1 MSILQQN
8 RKAMKRPSNSKIA
21 QIYQKKA
28 GNVSVTCEALG
39 ISRTQFYTWKN
50 KFPKLKEMLDD
61 VDEALLDFTESKL
74 TEKIN
79 DGDLTAIIFFLKT
92 KGKKRGY
99 VESVENNVTVNP
111 FEALLKSLPDE
122 EDS

>member
-1 MSILQQN
+1 
-8 RKAMKRPSNSKIA
+8 MKRPSNSKIA